1 MLNSRFVRALALT
14 TAIAA
19 FGAASHEALAT
30 SQTGHASATILQAIT
45 VTENTQMNFAS
56 ISAPAAGGNVV
67 LAPAGTIGPVAGF
80 VFVGTPA
87 AGVFGATG
95 SANSPAVISFSS
107 GDTLTGP
114 GAAMALGTFTTNP
127 ASPTVFDGSGN
138 LTINVGATL
147 TVGANQVAGAYSGTY
162 TITVVY

>member
-1 MLNSRFVRALALT
+1 MLKSRFVRTLALT

-19 FGAASHEALAT
+19 FGASHDALAT

-80 VFVGTPA
+80 TFVGTPA

-95 SANSPAVISFSS
+95 SANQPAVISFSA

-114 GAAMALGTFTTNP
+114 GTAMALGTFTTTP
-127 ASPTVFDGSGN
+127 ASPTTF
-138 LTINVGATL
+138 
-147 TVGANQVAGAYSGTY
+147 VASACACA
-162 TITVVY
+162 